1 MVTEFPSGRILLAID
16 GEPHT
21 GAAVRWALLLAAQL
35 DRELVAV
42 HVRDPYLKQ
51 FQNELY
57 AQGRLEYLEH
67 VDTCLT
73 TLGEEAVRAFE
84 ATAAQTSVRWQS
96 KTLDGEPIEQLASEA
111 ETGDYGLMVLG
122 RRPRSG
128 FEAWRS
134 RDLPGK
140 ILAAV
145 RTPSVLLVPA
155 DGATE
160 TPSPPT
166 T

>member
-1 MVTEFPSGRILLAID
+1 MDYQSLQILDGPILLAID

-21 GAAVRWALLLAAQL
+21 TAAINWALRLAKAL
-35 DRELVAV
+35 DRQVVAV

-67 VDTCLT
+67 VDACLHK
-73 TLGEEAVRAFE
+73 LAREATGAFE
-84 ATAAQTSVRWQS
+84 DLATQGDLRWQV
-96 KTLDGEPIEQLASEA
+96 KTLDGEPIEMLAREA
-111 ETGDYGLMVLG
+111 ETGGYGMLVLG
-122 RRPRSG
+122 RRPRTG
-128 FEAWRS
+128 FDAWRS

-145 RTPSVLLVPA
+145 KSPPVLLVPA
-155 DGATE
+155 DQDRY
-160 TPSPPT
+160 
-166 T
+166 